1 MPNANEKILSDPAL
15 FNDVLFFTT
24 FKSETTNLCGG
35 GGDARLYGI
44 RTSLAAYTGVTDMSA
59 GAGALLPASGTTR
72 VRSRLLDS
80 GGIPSSPVVSMSA
93 SGGASLYVGTTNAAR
108 VQSFSIDA
116 PTTFKRLRKWKET
129 IGQ

>member
-1 MPNANEKILSDPAL
+1 
-15 FNDVLFFTT
+15 
-24 FKSETTNLCGG
+24 
-35 GGDARLYGI
+35 
-44 RTSLAAYTGVTDMSA
+44 MSA
-59 GAGALLPASGTTR
+59 GAGALLPASGTAR

-116 PTTFKRLRKWKET
+116 PTTFKRLRMWKET